1 MTDPLLD
8 FDKGDRIVAI
18 DFNDMEQRVLARLST
33 ITGRFKMKT
42 EDDIPEN
49 VVIQSLPR
57 HEDDLMLKM
66 FEREDELWLG
76 MDIGAPADPV
86 VWADDYPD
94 SWFRKNHMCEF
105 PEPEERPDPFAKG
118 TPMHQHRNRPVAE
131 HPRGYRK

>member
-1 MTDPLLD
+1 MELKDPLDQIKGDPLLD
-8 FDKGDRIVAI
+8 FDKGDRILAL

-57 HEDDLMLKM
+57 HEDDLMLKL
-66 FEREDELWLG
+66 FEHEDEVWLG
-76 MDIGAPADPV
+76 MDIGAPSEPV
-86 VWADDYPD
+86 VWPQ
-94 SWFRKNHMCEF
+94 EF

-118 TPMHQHRNRPVAE
+118 TPMHQHRNRPVTE